1 MDEGD
6 ELGKRLCLQKV
17 SCKQGLSFVM
27 IIKINLKINC
37 FGSCLLMSSFATL
50 RCDYNDFLPKN
61 NDEKTRVERMTGKEF
76 VILLIVLLSGLLFGS
91 LLGQI
96 LGPWIPFLRESK
108 MLTWSPA
115 ADLDILK
122 YNLHFEVKLNLASIG
137 GLVLAFWIYKKIR

>member
-1 MDEGD
+1 
-6 ELGKRLCLQKV
+6 
-17 SCKQGLSFVM
+17 
-27 IIKINLKINC
+27 
-37 FGSCLLMSSFATL
+37 
-50 RCDYNDFLPKN
+50 
-61 NDEKTRVERMTGKEF
+61 MTGKEF

-137 GLVLAFWIYKKIR
+137 GLVFAFWIYKKFDRGRYNESRTANRISFFFPTTSRIASLLGFAFSHSGEQCR